1 MLRRKQEINQQ
12 LQQVLDAFLLVFAFW
27 GSYALRVV
35 STSWFSLD
43 YQIPPFHQFQWMI
56 LIIMP
61 GGPILLE
68 LQGYYSHPLHKQ
80 MLRTLG
86 QIGRALIG
94 LALLVGVC
102 VMFLRVDLPSRSV
115 LLLFVAIGA
124 GFLLLK
130 DQCLLV
136 HARRRA
142 ARGLLREP
150 VLLAGLP
157 EDMDAL
163 VASLTPEQILS
174 IEIIERVNIQEQPLE
189 HMIEALHRHSISRV
203 IFSAA
208 HSHMIAIQA
217 AISACETEGVEAWL
231 VADFVKTAIARPT
244 FETIGDRP
252 MLVFRSTP
260 DASWEL
266 LGKRAI
272 DLVGATLGLILLSI
286 PLAIV
291 ALLIKL
297 SSPGPV
303 LFRQLRGGK
312 HGKPFTMFK
321 FRSMSSDA
329 EMRRAEYMIFNQMSG
344 PVFKVEN
351 DPRVTAL
358 GRMLRKT
365 SIDELPQLINVWRG
379 EMSLVGPRPLP
390 LYEVDK
396 FETTAQRRRLS
407 VAPGLT
413 CLWQI
418 SGRNE
423 IKDFTDWVRLD
434 LKYIDN
440 WSLWLDIKILVR
452 TIPVVLFGLG
462 AK

>member
-27 GSYALRVV
+27 SSYALRFLG
-35 STSWFSLD
+35 TEWFNLD
-43 YQIPPFHQFQWMI
+43 PMPPFREFQWMI
-56 LIIMP
+56 VVIMVC
-61 GGPILLE
+61 GPLLLE
-68 LQGYYSHPLHKQ
+68 LHGFYEHPLQKQ
-80 MLRTLG
+80 FPRTLFKV
-86 QIGRALIG
+86 IRALTG
-94 LALLVGVC
+94 VALFCGAC
-102 VMFLRVDLPSRSV
+102 VIFLRLRVDSRAVLVLFVGLGAGV
-115 LLLFVAIGA
+115 LLMKDR
-124 GFLLLK
+124 LLLA
-130 DQCLLV
+130 
-136 HARRRA
+136 HTRRLA
-142 ARGLLREP
+142 KRGLLRDS

-163 VASLTPEQILS
+163 VHSLTEEQLLH
-174 IEIIERVNIQEQPLE
+174 IEIIDRIDIEKQPLE
-189 HMIEALHRHSISRV
+189 HLVESLHRHAISRV

-208 HSHMIAIQA
+208 HSHLHTVQA

-231 VADFVKTAIARPT
+231 LADFVKTAIARPT

-252 MLVFRSTP
+252 ILVFRSTP
-260 DASWEL
+260 EASWEL

-272 DLVGATLGLILLSI
+272 DLVGAVLGLILFAL
-286 PLAIV
+286 PLVMV
-291 ALLIKL
+291 ALLIKIT
-297 SSPGPV
+297 SPGPV
-303 LFRQLRGGK
+303 LFRQMRGGK
-312 HGKPFTMFK
+312 HGKPFMMFK
-321 FRSMSSDA
+321 FRTMSTDA
-329 EMRRAEYMIFNQMSG
+329 EMRRAEFLVFNQMNG
-344 PVFKVEN
+344 PVFKVDK
-351 DPRVTAL
+351 DPRVTPL
-358 GRMLRKT
+358 GKWLRKL
-365 SIDELPQLINVWRG
+365 SIDELPQLINVLRG

-440 WSLWLDIKILVR
+440 WSLWLDIKILCK
-452 TIPVVLFGLG
+452 TIPVVLMGFG

>member
-35 STSWFSLD
+35 STGWFSLD
-43 YQIPPFHQFQWMI
+43 YQIPPLHQFQWMI
-56 LIIMP
+56 PVIMA
-61 GGPILLE
+61 GGPVLLE
-68 LQGYYSHPLHKQ
+68 LQGFYAHPLQKQ
-80 MLRTLG
+80 VPRTLG
-86 QIGRALIG
+86 QIARALVG
-94 LALLVGVC
+94 LALLLGVC

-115 LLLFVAIGA
+115 LLLFVGIGA
-124 GFLLLK
+124 GLLLLK
-130 DQCLLV
+130 DRLLLL
-136 HARRRA
+136 HARRLAR
-142 ARGLLREP
+142 RGLSREP

-163 VASLTPEQILS
+163 VASLTPEQLLH
-174 IEIIERVNIQEQPLE
+174 IEIIERVDIEKQPLE
-189 HMIEALHRHSISRV
+189 HLIEALHRHAISRV

-208 HSHMIAIQA
+208 HSHMLTIQA

-260 DASWEL
+260 EASWEL

-272 DLVGATLGLILLSI
+272 DLTGATLGLIVLCV
-286 PLAIV
+286 PLTLV

-321 FRSMSSDA
+321 FRSMSTDA
-329 EMRRAEYMIFNQMSG
+329 EMRRAEFMIFNQMNG

-351 DPRVTAL
+351 DPRVTPL
-358 GRMLRKT
+358 GRFMRRT

-440 WSLWLDIKILVR
+440 WSLWLDIKILFK
-452 TIPVVLFGLG
+452 TIPVVLLGLG

>member
-27 GSYALRVV
+27 ASYLLRFLG
-35 STSWFSLD
+35 TGWFNLD
-43 YQIPPFHQFQWMI
+43 PIPLFREFQWMI
-56 LIIMP
+56 VVIMVC
-61 GGPILLE
+61 GPLLLE
-68 LQGYYSHPLHKQ
+68 LQGFYEHPLQKQ
-80 MLRTLG
+80 FPRTLFKVV
-86 QIGRALIG
+86 RALSG
-94 LALLVGVC
+94 VALICGAC
-102 VMFLRVDLPSRSV
+102 VIFLRVKVDSRAV
-115 LLLFVAIGA
+115 LVLFVGLGAGLLLVKDR
-124 GFLLLK
+124 LLLA
-130 DQCLLV
+130 
-136 HARRRA
+136 HTRRLA
-142 ARGLLREP
+142 QRGLLRDS

-163 VASLTPEQILS
+163 VRSLTEEQLLH
-174 IEIIERVNIQEQPLE
+174 IEIIDRIDIEKQPLE
-189 HMIEALHRHSISRV
+189 YLVESLHRHAISRV

-208 HSHMIAIQA
+208 HGHLHTVQA

-231 VADFVKTAIARPT
+231 LADFVKTAIARPT

-260 DASWEL
+260 EASWEL
-266 LGKRAI
+266 MGKRVI
-272 DLVGATLGLILLSI
+272 DLAGAVLGLIVLAL
-286 PLAIV
+286 PLALV
-291 ALLIKL
+291 ALVIKIT
-297 SSPGPV
+297 SPGPV
-303 LFRQLRGGK
+303 LFRQMRGGK
-312 HGKPFTMFK
+312 HGKPFMMFK
-321 FRSMSSDA
+321 FRTMSTDA
-329 EMRRAEYMIFNQMSG
+329 EMRRAEFMVFNHMNG
-344 PVFKVEN
+344 PVFKVNN
-351 DPRVTAL
+351 DPRVTPL
-358 GRMLRKT
+358 GWWLRKL
-365 SIDELPQLINVWRG
+365 SIDELPQLINVLRG

-440 WSLWLDIKILVR
+440 WSLWLDIKILCKTV
-452 TIPVVLFGLG
+452 PVVLMGFG

>member
-12 LQQVLDAFLLVFAFW
+12 LQQVLDAFLLVIAFW
-27 GSYALRVV
+27 SSYVLRFLG
-35 STSWFSLD
+35 TRWFDLD
-43 YQIPPFHQFQWMI
+43 PMPPFRDFQWMI
-56 LIIMP
+56 VVIMVC
-61 GGPILLE
+61 GPLLLE
-68 LQGYYSHPLHKQ
+68 LQGFYEHPLQKQ
-80 MLRTLG
+80 FPRTFFKVF
-86 QIGRALIG
+86 RALSG
-94 LALLVGVC
+94 VALFCGAC
-102 VMFLRVDLPSRSV
+102 VIFLRVKVDSRAV
-115 LLLFVAIGA
+115 LVLFVGLGEGLLLIKDR
-124 GFLLLK
+124 LLLA
-130 DQCLLV
+130 
-136 HARRRA
+136 HTRRLA
-142 ARGLLREP
+142 KRGLLRDS

-163 VASLTPEQILS
+163 VHSLTPEQLLH
-174 IEIIERVNIQEQPLE
+174 IEIIDRIDIEKQPLE
-189 HMIEALHRHSISRV
+189 FLVESLHRHAISRV

-208 HSHMIAIQA
+208 HSHLHTVQA

-231 VADFVKTAIARPT
+231 LADFVKTAIARPT

-260 DASWEL
+260 EASWEL

-272 DLVGATLGLILLSI
+272 DLVGAVLGLIVFALL
-286 PLAIV
+286 LTLV
-291 ALLIKL
+291 ALLIKIT
-297 SSPGPV
+297 SPGPV
-303 LFRQLRGGK
+303 LFRQMRGGK
-312 HGKPFTMFK
+312 HGKPFMMFK
-321 FRSMSSDA
+321 FRTMSTDA
-329 EMRRAEYMIFNQMSG
+329 EMRRAEFMVFNQMSG
-344 PVFKVEN
+344 PVFKVDN
-351 DPRVTAL
+351 DPRVTPL
-358 GRMLRKT
+358 GRFLRKL
-365 SIDELPQLINVWRG
+365 SIDELPQLINVLRG

-396 FETTAQRRRLS
+396 FETTSQRRRLS

-440 WSLWLDIKILVR
+440 WSLWLDIKILCK
-452 TIPVVLFGLG
+452 TIPVVLMGSG